1 MQYLRKIGMPVVDWT
16 YCEDIE
22 DAIDAAHELM
32 AQRYKLPFEV
42 DGVVIKINDIDL
54 ADALGVVGKDPRAP
68 SRSNFQP
75 GGHHETAEIGVNVGR
90 TGVLTPYALL
100 ARWISVVW

>member
-32 AQRYKLPFEV
+32 AQRYKLPLEV
-42 DGVVIKINDIDL
+42 DGVVI
-54 ADALGVVGKDPRAP
+54 
-68 SRSNFQP
+68 
-75 GGHHETAEIGVNVGR
+75 
-90 TGVLTPYALL
+90 
-100 ARWISVVW
+100 